1 MGKIFGLHCISF
13 LLMLNFLFEDERGV
27 GEYMYLNSEL
37 VKFDFLFRESC
48 IVKIDV
54 DTRTYE
60 GGFFKLVKTGIT

>member
-1 MGKIFGLHCISF
+1 MKGG
-13 LLMLNFLFEDERGV
+13 G

-60 GGFFKLVKTGIT
+60 RGFFKLVKTGIT